1 MVKANNKNKGAE
13 FLMTIHA
20 ILDTGVIMQILKM
33 KRQTK
38 IETLSKNL
46 LNKTTRGYVT
56 KGIILE
62 IARLLTEGK
71 GKEIVFPQILSFL
84 EKYNIEIHET
94 TISDNIKA
102 GIVQYQIKPI
112 LSACDSLIIIIAA
125 KERWNVLTTD
135 KKLIDNTPLR
145 LKNRIKFVKFAYS

>member
-1 MVKANNKNKGAE
+1 MVKANNKNKGTR
-13 FLMTIHA
+13 FLMTIHS

-56 KGIILE
+56 KAIILE
-62 IARLLTEGK
+62 VARHLTEGK

-84 EKYNIEIHET
+84 EKYNIEIYET
-94 TISDNIKA
+94 TITDNIKA
-102 GIVQYQIKPI
+102 GIVQYQAKPI
-112 LSACDSLIIIIAA
+112 FSACDSLIIIIAA
-125 KERWNVLTTD
+125 KERWNVFTTD

-145 LKNRIKFVKFAYS
+145 LKNRIRFVKFAYS